1 MHSFY
6 AYEYLNK
13 YLELNEDYFKSI
25 ATETALFVD
34 IKGVYRNKIKKLN
47 YWSL

>member
-1 MHSFY
+1 VVIAAVSHD
-6 AYEYLNK
+6 K
-13 YLELNEDYFKSI
+13 YLDLNESYFKTI
-25 ATETALFVD
+25 TVEKALFVD